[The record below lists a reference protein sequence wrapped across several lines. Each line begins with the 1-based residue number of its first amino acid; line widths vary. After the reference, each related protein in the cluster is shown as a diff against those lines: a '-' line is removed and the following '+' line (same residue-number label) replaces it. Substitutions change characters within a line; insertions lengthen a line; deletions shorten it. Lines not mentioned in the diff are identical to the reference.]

1 MSRRP
6 RDAGED
12 INESLTSSV
21 YRHVLSKEQLG
32 DLDSMGYPKPPTTML
47 DVNTFEE
54 TFGDIYPNGVWR
66 EFSRKVSSN
75 IDRYIVAL
83 ASFNGCRRS
92 FACTGFL
99 IEWNGSTTVLTS
111 ASLVRSSS
119 DENRIDEN
127 LRIEVLLPSKRR
139 IEGTLQHYSLHYN
152 VALVSVKDCR
162 VVRPANVQHCRFGW
176 SKVASV
182 GRCFKSGA
190 LMAMGGDLVSW
201 SGTLDCPCIVRSS
214 CKITKTGIGG
224 PLVNLEGEVIGMNF
238 YDTRIGTPFLLWSEI
253 DNILAHF
260 AEISDSMAGGVGSDD
275 SEMNPAAVFWKMD
288 GDHSDR
294 LSRWP
299 VPAPCWRRRG
309 DVDKEKCDDDELVC
323 YDPQSGRNRRYGYIL
338 GVKVELY
345 YIS

>member
-1 MSRRP
+1 MSAASPSFILEKIQKTKRSGGHLTTRPSRSTRP
-6 RDAGED
+6 RDTGEEF
-12 INESLTSSV
+12 NESLTPSV
-21 YRHVLSKEQLG
+21 YTHVLSKEQLG

-47 DVNTFEE
+47 DDGTILVNTFEE
-54 TFGDIYPNGVWR
+54 TFGDIYPKGVWR
-66 EFSRKVSSN
+66 EFSKKVSSN

-111 ASLVRSSS
+111 ASSVRSSS

-139 IEGTLQHYSLHYN
+139 IEGTLQQYSLHYN

-162 VVRPANVQHCRFGW
+162 VVR
-176 SKVASV
+176 
-182 GRCFKSGA
+182 
-190 LMAMGGDLVSW
+190 
-201 SGTLDCPCIVRSS
+201 TLDCPCIVRSS

-253 DNILAHF
+253 DSILAHF
-260 AEISDSMAGGVGSDD
+260 AEISDSMAGGVGSD

-309 DVDKEKCDDDELVC
+309 DVDTEKCDDDELVC

-338 GVKVELY
+338 GVKVDLY
-345 YIS
+345 

>member
-12 INESLTSSV
+12 INESLTSSGCHHNQTNLLPAKSLDLVAPV

-47 DVNTFEE
+47 D
-54 TFGDIYPNGVWR
+54 
-66 EFSRKVSSN
+66 
-75 IDRYIVAL
+75 
-83 ASFNGCRRS
+83 GCRRS